1 MRWKDLQPGPLKEKR
16 PERLNRMEETMVR
29 RPFLAMAFALWSLAA
44 IHPAWADITVL
55 VPSGSEG
62 DGLRAAAA
70 DYAKLKGT
78 KVEIVQAPYNN
89 VFEQAA
95 NAGQTK
101 SGAFDIVL
109 MDDPWIPF
117 FAENGHLEDLT
128 PYFQKA
134 GKDGPDDDFLS
145 KSLALC
151 RNPYNSGPYI
161 CLPYV
166 GNAQMFFYD
175 AAKFKEAGI
184 EEPKT
189 WDDVLT
195 AAKALTDKGGGRYF
209 GYVFRGGQG
218 NPVVADFMPLFW
230 SYGANLF
237 NEDRSKVTIDTP
249 EGAQAMKMF
258 MALRDV
264 SPKGVESYNANEVG
278 QALAAGTAASSIN
291 WPNWVATF
299 EDPTQSRM
307 VGKISY
313 TGIPAGTNPG
323 SSEIGHWTMGIMAA
337 AKNKQ
342 EAFDFM
348 QWATSPEQ
356 IKVSAERGNPPV
368 RTSTFTDP
376 DLTKQEKFRHYPVLM
391 KAIQA
396 STPRPR
402 HPKWPEIENAFGIE
416 LSKAVAGAETPEEAL
431 KNAQAAVEKIAG
443 TK

>member
-1 MRWKDLQPGPLKEKR
+1 MIRKLLSI
-16 PERLNRMEETMVR
+16 
-29 RPFLAMAFALWSLAA
+29 AAFALASLLATGA
-44 IHPAWADITVL
+44 AWADITIL

-70 DYAKLKGT
+70 DYAKLKGS
-78 KVEIVQAPYNN
+78 KVEIVQAPYSN

-101 SGAFDIVL
+101 SGTFDIVL

-128 PYFQKA
+128 PFFKNA
-134 GKDGPDDDFLS
+134 GMDGPDNDFLS
-145 KSLALC
+145 KSLAIC
-151 RNPYNSGPYI
+151 RNPYDKGPYV

-175 AAKFKEAGI
+175 AEKYKSVGVDA
-184 EEPKT
+184 PKT
-189 WDDVLT
+189 WDDVLK
-195 AAKALTDKGGGRYF
+195 ASKALSDKGSGRYF

-218 NPVVADFMPLFW
+218 NPVVADFMPVFW
-230 SYGANLF
+230 SFGADMF
-237 NEDRSKVTIDTP
+237 NADRSKVTIDTP
-249 EGAQAMKMF
+249 EGAAAMKMF

-299 EDPTQSRM
+299 EDPSQSRM

-313 TGIPAGTNPG
+313 SAIPAGTKPG

-337 AKNKQ
+337 SKNKQ

-348 QWATSPEQ
+348 LWATSKEQ
-356 IKVSAERGNPPV
+356 IKISATRGNPPV
-368 RTSTFTDP
+368 RASVFTDP
-376 DLTKQEKFRHYPVLM
+376 DLTKQEKFRHYPILM
-391 KAIQA
+391 AAIQA

-416 LSKAVAGAETPEEAL
+416 LSKAVAGTESPEDAL
-431 KNAQAAVEKIAG
+431 KNSQAAVEKITG
-443 TK
+443 LK

>member
-1 MRWKDLQPGPLKEKR
+1 
-16 PERLNRMEETMVR
+16 MEEAMVR
-29 RPFLAMAFALWSLAA
+29 RQFLAMAVALWSLAA
-44 IHPAWADITVL
+44 VQPAWADITVL

-70 DYAKLKGT
+70 DYSKLKGT

-95 NAGQTK
+95 NAGQSK

-128 PYFQKA
+128 PYFKKA
-134 GKDGPDDDFLS
+134 GKDGPDNDFLS

-151 RNPYNSGPYI
+151 RNPYDSGPYI

-175 AAKFKEAGI
+175 AAKFKEVGV

-189 WDDVLT
+189 WDDVLK

-237 NEDRSKVTIDTP
+237 DKDRTKVTIDTP
-249 EGAQAMKMF
+249 EGAAAMKMF

-313 TGIPAGTNPG
+313 TGIPAGTKPG
-323 SSEIGHWTMGIMAA
+323 SSEIGHWTMGIMTA

-348 QWATSPEQ
+348 MWATSPEQ
-356 IKVSAERGNPPV
+356 IKISAERGNPPV

-376 DLTKQEKFRHYPVLM
+376 ELTKQDKFRHYPVLM

-416 LSKAVAGAETPEEAL
+416 LSKAVAGTESPEDAL
-431 KNAQAAVEKIAG
+431 KNSQAAVEKITG
-443 TK
+443 MK

>member
-1 MRWKDLQPGPLKEKR
+1 MFRQL
-16 PERLNRMEETMVR
+16 
-29 RPFLAMAFALWSLAA
+29 FLAAAFASLMSSTAS
-44 IHPAWADITVL
+44 ADIIIL

-70 DYAKLKGT
+70 DYSQLKGT
-78 KVEIVQAPYNN
+78 KVEIVQAPYSN

-128 PYFQKA
+128 SYFNA
-134 GKDGPDDDFLS
+134 MGVPGPDNDFLA
-145 KSLALC
+145 KSLAVC
-151 RNPYNSGPYI
+151 RNPYNTGPFVCI
-161 CLPYV
+161 PYV

-175 AAKFKEAGI
+175 GAKFAEQGTTGA
-184 EEPKT
+184 PKT
-189 WDDVLT
+189 WDEVIT
-195 AAKALTDKGGGRYF
+195 AAKAMTEAGAGRYY

-218 NPVVADFMPLFW
+218 NPVVADFMPIFW
-230 SYGANLF
+230 SYGGNLF
-237 NEDRSKVTIDTP
+237 NADRTKVTIDTP
-249 EGAQAMKMF
+249 EGAAAMKTF
-258 MALRDV
+258 MALRDI

-278 QALAAGTAASSIN
+278 QAVAAGTAASSIN

-299 EDPTQSRM
+299 EDPSQSRM

-313 TGIPAGTNPG
+313 SAIPAGIHAG
-323 SSEIGHWTMGIMAA
+323 SSEIGHWTMGIMSAS
-337 AKNKQ
+337 KNKQ

-348 QWATSPEQ
+348 VWATSAEQ
-356 IKVSAERGNPPV
+356 IKISATRGNPPV
-368 RTSTFTDP
+368 RFSVFTDP
-376 DLTKQEKFRHYPVLM
+376 ELTAQEKFRHFPTLM
-391 KAIQA
+391 EAINF

-416 LSKAVAGAETPEEAL
+416 LSKAVAGTESPEEAL
-431 KNAQAAVEKIAG
+431 KSAQAAVEQITGIK
-443 TK
+443 

>member
-1 MRWKDLQPGPLKEKR
+1 MIRQLL
-16 PERLNRMEETMVR
+16 LSVAAAS
-29 RPFLAMAFALWSLAA
+29 LMATAA
-44 IHPAWADITVL
+44 SADITVL

-62 DGLRAAAA
+62 DGLRAAAT
-70 DYAKLKGT
+70 DYAAMKGT
-78 KVEIVQAPYNN
+78 KVEIVQAPYSN

-128 PYFQKA
+128 PYFNA
-134 GKDGPDDDFLS
+134 MGVPGPDNDFLG
-145 KSLALC
+145 KSLAVC
-151 RNPYNSGPYI
+151 RNPYNTGPFVCI
-161 CLPYV
+161 PYV

-175 AAKFKEAGI
+175 GSKFAEQGLPNG
-184 EEPKT
+184 PKT
-189 WDDVLT
+189 WDDVIK
-195 AAKALTDKGGGRYF
+195 AAKAMTDAGGGRYY

-218 NPVVADFMPLFW
+218 NPVVADFMPIFW
-230 SYGANLF
+230 SYGGNLF
-237 NEDRSKVTIDTP
+237 NSDRSKVTIDTP
-249 EGAQAMKMF
+249 EGAAAMATF
-258 MALRDV
+258 MTLRDV

-291 WPNWVATF
+291 WPNWVGTF
-299 EDPTQSRM
+299 EDPSQSKM

-313 TGIPAGTNPG
+313 SAIPSGSHAG
-323 SSEIGHWTMGIMAA
+323 SSEIGHWTMGIMSA

-348 QWATSPEQ
+348 VWATSPEQ
-356 IKVSAERGNPPV
+356 IKISATRGNPPV
-368 RTSTFTDP
+368 RFSVFTDP
-376 DLTKQEKFRHYPVLM
+376 ELTSQEKFRHFPTLM
-391 KAIQA
+391 EAINF

-416 LSKAVAGAETPEEAL
+416 LSKAVAGTITPAEAL
-431 KNAQAAVEKIAG
+431 KNAQAAVEGISGIK
-443 TK
+443 

>member
-1 MRWKDLQPGPLKEKR
+1 MLRKL
-16 PERLNRMEETMVR
+16 
-29 RPFLAMAFALWSLAA
+29 FLALAVAASALAVGASAR
-44 IHPAWADITVL
+44 ADITIL

-78 KVEIVQAPYNN
+78 KVEIVQAPYAN
-89 VFEQAA
+89 VFEQGA
-95 NAGQTK
+95 NAGATR
-101 SGAFDIVL
+101 SGVFDIIL

-128 PYFQKA
+128 PYFKNA
-134 GKDGPDDDFLS
+134 GAEGPDDDFLS
-145 KSLALC
+145 KSLAIC
-151 RNPYNSGPYI
+151 RNPYNEGPYV

-175 AAKFKEAGI
+175 AAKYKEAGV
-184 EEPKT
+184 EAPKT
-189 WDDVLT
+189 WDDVLK
-195 AAKALTDKGGGRYF
+195 AARTLTENGGGRYF

-218 NPVVADFMPLFW
+218 NPVVADFMPIFW

-237 NEDRSKVTIDTP
+237 NDDRTKVTIDTS
-249 EGAQAMKMF
+249 EGAEAMKIF

-278 QALAAGTAASSIN
+278 TAMAAGTAASSIN

-299 EDPTQSRM
+299 EDPAQSRM
-307 VGKISY
+307 VGKISFSP
-313 TGIPAGTNPG
+313 IPAGTEPG

-348 QWATSPEQ
+348 LWATSPEQ
-356 IKVSAERGNPPV
+356 IKTSAERGNPPV
-368 RTSTFTDP
+368 RASVFTDP
-376 DLTKQEKFRHYPVLM
+376 DLTSQEKFRHYPVLM
-391 KAIQA
+391 EAIQA

-402 HPKWPEIENAFGIE
+402 HPKWPEIENAFGIK
-416 LSKAVAGAETPEEAL
+416 LSKAVAGTITPEEAL
-431 KNAQAAVEKIAG
+431 KNSQAAVEQITGLK
-443 TK
+443 

>member
-1 MRWKDLQPGPLKEKR
+1 
-16 PERLNRMEETMVR
+16 MVR
-29 RPFLAMAFALWSLAA
+29 RQFLAMAVALWSLAA
-44 IHPAWADITVL
+44 VQPAWADITVL

-70 DYAKLKGT
+70 DYSKLKGT

-95 NAGQTK
+95 NAGQSK

-128 PYFQKA
+128 PYFKKA
-134 GKDGPDDDFLS
+134 GKDGPDNDFLS

-151 RNPYNSGPYI
+151 RNPYDSGPYI

-175 AAKFKEAGI
+175 AAKFKEVGI

-189 WDDVLT
+189 WDDVLK

-237 NEDRSKVTIDTP
+237 DKDRTKVTIDTP
-249 EGAQAMKMF
+249 EGAAAMKMF

-313 TGIPAGTNPG
+313 TGIPAGTKPG
-323 SSEIGHWTMGIMAA
+323 SSEIGHWTMGIMTA

-348 QWATSPEQ
+348 MWATSPEQ
-356 IKVSAERGNPPV
+356 IKISAERGNPPV

-376 DLTKQEKFRHYPVLM
+376 ELTKQDKFRHYPVLM

-416 LSKAVAGAETPEEAL
+416 LSKAVAGTESPEDAL
-431 KNAQAAVEKIAG
+431 KNAQAAVEKITG
-443 TK
+443 MK